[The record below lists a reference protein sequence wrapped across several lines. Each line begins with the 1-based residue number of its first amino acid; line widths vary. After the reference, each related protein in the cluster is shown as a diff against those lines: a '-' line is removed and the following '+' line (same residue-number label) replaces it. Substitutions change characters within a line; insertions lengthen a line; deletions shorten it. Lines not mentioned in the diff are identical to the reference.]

1 MQEQTVEKP
10 KRVRKKKEA
19 VVVEAAPVKVWDKR
33 SPARPGSQEASRRLR
48 QMERIKAKKA
58 AA

>member
-19 VVVEAAPVKVWDKR
+19 AVVDAAPVKVYDKR
-33 SPARPGSQEASRRLR
+33 SPARPGSQEAARRLR
-48 QMERIKAKKA
+48 QMERITAKKA
-58 AA
+58 VA